1 MLQTHRQ
8 VLSTDN
14 KSDKEGKRRGGD
26 LGFQPLSSLSPEIQK
41 VVKTLEVDVH
51 SQPVE
56 TLSGIHIFMVVDRQA
71 SGLTTEEKEQ
81 INLYLKDQK
90 FQKEWKVYTDLL
102 IEHAFIKY
110 FDPNLIAQ
118 SGVNEVGSVNE

>member
-1 MLQTHRQ
+1 
-8 VLSTDN
+8 
-14 KSDKEGKRRGGD
+14 
-26 LGFQPLSSLSPEIQK
+26 
-41 VVKTLEVDVH
+41 
-51 SQPVE
+51 
-56 TLSGIHIFMVVDRQA
+56 MVVDRQA

-110 FDPNLIAQ
+110 FDPKLIAQ